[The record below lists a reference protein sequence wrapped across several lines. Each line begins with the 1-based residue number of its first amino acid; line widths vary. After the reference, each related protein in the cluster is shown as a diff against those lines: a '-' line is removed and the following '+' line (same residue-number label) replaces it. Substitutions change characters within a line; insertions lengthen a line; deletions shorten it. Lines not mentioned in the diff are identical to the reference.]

1 MIVFF
6 TFAYFAIYIYYFRL
20 DRELGFRKMPAL
32 FANEQEFS
40 WKYALKRFSVPL
52 CVIAAVV
59 TGVYFAF
66 DALSLPILILGTY
79 IFSYISRKKVR
90 EINLFD
96 KKFKDGDRY
105 EQ

>member
-6 TFAYFAIYIYYFRL
+6 TVAYFVIYIYYFNL
-20 DRELGFRKMPAL
+20 DRELGIRKMPTV
-32 FANEQEFS
+32 FAEQCFS
-40 WKYALKRFSVPL
+40 IKLLVKRFAAPL
-52 CVIAAVV
+52 CIIAVIV

-66 DALSLPILILGTY
+66 DVLSLPIMILGTY
-79 IFSYISRKKVR
+79 IFSYISRRKVR

-96 KKFKDGDRY
+96 EKFKDGDRY